1 MRVYVLGVSVWG
13 PGLEGWE
20 ASRPV
25 LNGLSDYVP
34 RASPPPAPA
43 ILSATERRR
52 TSLVVRLALN
62 VAQAASAMAKIPP
75 GGLRNVFG
83 TSNGDGAV
91 VGAILEALSNGDGQV
106 SPTQFHNSVHNA
118 ASGYWTIANGTR
130 QPATCLGC
138 EDVTMGTA
146 LLKAIAEVEVE
157 REPLLLCVYDAPMP
171 SPLAT
176 KRPTQGAFAAGF
188 VLAPEDNGMALA
200 RADARYVAEPAP
212 DGTGKPDKP
221 GLRELSRANPAA
233 RSLRLLQALARGEAD
248 RFPVAL
254 LDGHLD
260 VEVEPCSGGHG

>member
-1 MRVYVLGVSVWG
+1 MRVYVLGASIWG

-20 ASRPV
+20 ASRAV
-25 LNGLSDYVP
+25 LTGFADHVP
-34 RASPPPAPA
+34 RTSPPLAPA
-43 ILSATERRR
+43 MLSATERRR

-62 VAQAASAMAKIPP
+62 VAQAASAMAGFPSDRM
-75 GGLRNVFG
+75 RNVFA

-91 VGAILEALSNGDGQV
+91 VGAILEALSGGDGQV

-118 ASGYWTIANGTR
+118 ASGYWTIANRTR

-138 EDVTMGTA
+138 GDVTMGTS
-146 LLKAIAEVEVE
+146 LLKAITEVEVE

-171 SPLAT
+171 SPLAA

-188 VLAPEDNGMALA
+188 VLASKDNGMALA
-200 RADARYVAEPAP
+200 HLEAAYVAQPVP
-212 DGTGKPDKP
+212 DGTGEPDTQ

-233 RSLRLLQALARGEAD
+233 RSLRLLQALARGKAD